1 MLTVGQL
8 KMARSAL
15 GWSIQL
21 LAEKSLVSVRTIK
34 RIESEGMID
43 KVTPANM
50 KLLRDT
56 LEAAGIEFI
65 GEPGEGPGV
74 RLWTETPRGGVFMH
88 APFARS
94 SCCARAL
101 VEASKPRRANIRIRE
116 TLSTKVEHQRRWCG
130 RRICT
135 PVQSDVKY
143 RCLRR

>member
-21 LAEKSLVSVRTIK
+21 LTEKSLVSVRTIK

-50 KLLRDT
+50 KLLRET

-65 GEPGEGPGV
+65 GEPGDGPGV
-74 RLWTETPRGGVFMH
+74 RLWTEP
-88 APFARS
+88 
-94 SCCARAL
+94 
-101 VEASKPRRANIRIRE
+101 N
-116 TLSTKVEHQRRWCG
+116 
-130 RRICT
+130 
-135 PVQSDVKY
+135 
-143 RCLRR
+143 